1 MASFLQMDIKDLFS
15 KKKNTDKKVSDSNI
29 QKILIKRMFSIL
41 LILILIFISYW
52 FLLKPRF
59 EKQAIKI
66 HELSQWKD
74 QIISCDQENKDLND
88 KLTELNHYNQEKGK
102 LFVSDE
108 EFEDF
113 YAKLYEATGNLNL
126 QIMDVT
132 RKEETPIYVSDS
144 NSAQNVVYND
154 QIITTSCSE
163 NFDTSLL
170 NSNIGSNT
178 ISNYDS

>member
-59 EKQAIKI
+59 EKQAIKM

-74 QIISCDQENKDLND
+74 QIISCDQENKDLA
-88 KLTELNHYNQEKGK
+88 
-102 LFVSDE
+102 FVW
-108 EFEDF
+108 
-113 YAKLYEATGNLNL
+113 
-126 QIMDVT
+126 
-132 RKEETPIYVSDS
+132 R
-144 NSAQNVVYND
+144 
-154 QIITTSCSE
+154 
-163 NFDTSLL
+163 
-170 NSNIGSNT
+170 
-178 ISNYDS
+178 